1 MKTYGE
7 TIYGTRAGI
16 VAPHDWGVSTQ
27 KGNRL
32 FVHVLKL
39 QDQSLFLPLGNR
51 KVKKVFDFV
60 SKKPLKMQKCN
71 GGFILDFGAIPTEID
86 KVVEIQL

>member
-1 MKTYGE
+1 M
-7 TIYGTRAGI
+7 
-16 VAPHDWGVSTQ
+16 
-27 KGNRL
+27 
-32 FVHVLKL
+32 
-39 QDQSLFLPLGNR
+39 PLGNR

-71 GGFILDFGAIPTEID
+71 GGIILDLGAIPTEID